1 MKRNIISQIAMVA
14 LLATIG
20 IVSFTSCDAIYD
32 DLDPCPETPPTQ
44 QGAKLRFVY
53 DYNMEYAN
61 AFPSKVDCLTLYV
74 YDGDGNYVSTITETS
89 SVLSD
94 EDYRMEL
101 DLPVGDYHFVA
112 YGGIACADA
121 SFRTVSEPTSGSLL
135 SSLETT
141 LIHDGNT
148 SDKELHGFYFGDL
161 DMAIHAESTDYTE
174 GTVEMMKNTNN
185 VQVILQQIS
194 GEPVYAQDF
203 EFSIIDD
210 NTLFS
215 YDNSLIADGETTY
228 LPWAEGERTTGTRA
242 EGDEEEDVVVAY
254 AEMSTSRL
262 WTGNSPR
269 LVVTNRETRETT
281 IDIPLNNYLLLVKS
295 DHYSSMGSQEFLDRQ
310 SEWTMMFFLDEGDN
324 WLRTYIVVN
333 DWVVRINDSSF

>member
-1 MKRNIISQIAMVA
+1 MKRNIISQITMVA

-20 IVSFTSCDAIYD
+20 VFSFTSCDAIYD
-32 DLDPCPETPPTQ
+32 DLDPCP
-44 QGAKLRFVY
+44 QGAQLRFVY

-61 AFPSKVDCLTLYV
+61 AFPPKVDCLTLYV
-74 YDGDGNYVSTITETS
+74 YDGDGNYVTTITETS

-94 EDYRMEL
+94 ENYRMVI

-112 YGGIACADA
+112 YGGIACSEA
-121 SFRTVSEPTSGSLL
+121 SFRTVSEPTSGSHL
-135 SSLETT
+135 SGLETT
-141 LIHDGNT
+141 LIHDGTT
-148 SDKELHGFYFGDL
+148 SDKELHGFYYGALDL
-161 DMAIHAESTDYTE
+161 SLSATEYTE

-185 VQVILQQIS
+185 VQIILQQLN
-194 GEPVYAQDF
+194 GEPVYAQNF

-210 NTLFS
+210 NTLFD
-215 YDNSLIADGETTY
+215 YENYLISEGETTY

-242 EGDEEEDVVVAY
+242 PGDGEDVVVAY
-254 AEMSTSRL
+254 AELSTSRL

-269 LVVTNRETRETT
+269 LVVTNRETGETT

-295 DHYSSMGSQEFLDRQ
+295 DHYSAMGNQEFLDRE
-310 SEWTMMFFLDEGDN
+310 SEWTLLFFLDDDFR
-324 WLRTYIVVN
+324 WVKTYIVVN